1 MAEYNVKYLELKRR
15 LRILKLLNNTDLSL
29 TFQQRSDKGKIL
41 DVLLKE
47 LDNRYAE
54 NLFLDEIEMSVE
66 NLER

>member
-15 LRILKLLNNTDLSL
+15 LRILKLLNDTDLNLSS
-29 TFQQRSDKGKIL
+29 QQKSDKGKVL
-41 DVLLKE
+41 DILLKE

>member
-15 LRILKLLNNTDLSL
+15 LRILKLLNDTDLNLSS
-29 TFQQRSDKGKIL
+29 QQKSDKGKVL
-41 DVLLKE
+41 DILLKE

-66 NLER
+66 NLEK

>member
-15 LRILKLLNNTDLSL
+15 LKILKLLNDTDLNL
-29 TFQQRSDKGKIL
+29 TSQQRSDKGKIL

>member
-15 LRILKLLNNTDLSL
+15 LKILKLLNDTDLNL
-29 TFQQRSDKGKIL
+29 TSQQKSDKGKVL
-41 DVLLKE
+41 DILLKE

-66 NLER
+66 NLEK